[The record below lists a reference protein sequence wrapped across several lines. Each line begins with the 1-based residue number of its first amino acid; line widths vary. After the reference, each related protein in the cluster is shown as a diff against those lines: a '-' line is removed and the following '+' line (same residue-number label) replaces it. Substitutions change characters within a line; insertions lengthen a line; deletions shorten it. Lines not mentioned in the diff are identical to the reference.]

1 MANYPDFNITGQ
13 ISSVPIS
20 PIGDNTML
28 QGLGFPLRPV
38 STEGAVE
45 PGLISV
51 LVAKSEVTQAPTG
64 LGVPLQVTF
73 GPQIVADDA
82 TMDASG
88 ALTFTN
94 AGAYLVFC
102 SYYVARTTGQGESL
116 TMLRFL
122 INGQPIG
129 NPVATEITDSGASV
143 YNQISLAG
151 QVPAGTV
158 LTTEILRD
166 SNSVNDGGLVAF
178 PSADGWGTAPSA
190 IMRVLRF

>member
-1 MANYPDFNITGQ
+1 MANYPDFNVTGQ
-13 ISSVPIS
+13 ISSVPIT

-45 PGLISV
+45 PGLVQV
-51 LVAKSEVTQAPTG
+51 LVAQSEVTQNPTG

-73 GPQIVADDA
+73 GPGVAAQDA
-82 TMDASG
+82 TMDAAG
-88 ALTFTN
+88 ALTFNN
-94 AGAYLVFC
+94 AGAYLILC
-102 SYYVARTTGQGESL
+102 GYYVVRTAAQGESL

-122 INGQPIG
+122 IDGQPAG
-129 NPVATEITDSGASV
+129 NPVATEITDSGVSE

-151 QVPAGTV
+151 QVSAGTV
-158 LTTEILRD
+158 LTTEIIRD
-166 SNSVNDGGLVAF
+166 SNYANDGGLIAF
-178 PSADGWGTAPSA
+178 PSADGWGTAPST